1 MSEKGQEKKKKE
13 KVVYVDDGRTI
24 ADMSNVKG
32 GGASKLFKNTPSYS
46 TGKEKWT
53 TFFDAFRMMLL
64 PTLVFVGG
72 MAVVYGLVYLFF
84 KLMQ

>member
-1 MSEKGQEKKKKE
+1 MSDKDKQKKE

-24 ADMSNVKG
+24 ADMSGVQ
-32 GGASKLFKNTPSYS
+32 GGASKYFKSTPSYS

-64 PTLVFVGG
+64 PTAVFGGALLVLF
-72 MAVVYGLVYLFF
+72 GLMYLLF
-84 KLMQ
+84 KIM

>member
-1 MSEKGQEKKKKE
+1 MAEKKEKKKKE

-64 PTLVFVGG
+64 PTLVFGG
-72 MAVVYGLVYLFF
+72 ALAVLYGIMYLLF
-84 KLMQ
+84 KLM

>member
-1 MSEKGQEKKKKE
+1 MAEKKEKKKKE

-32 GGASKLFKNTPSYS
+32 GASKYFRNDTPSYS

-64 PTLVFVGG
+64 PTLVFGG
-72 MAVVYGLVYLFF
+72 ALLVLYGIMYLLF
-84 KLMQ
+84 KLR

>member
-1 MSEKGQEKKKKE
+1 MSDKDKQKKE

-24 ADMSNVKG
+24 ADMSGVQ
-32 GGASKLFKNTPSYS
+32 GGASKYFKGTPSYS

-64 PTLVFVGG
+64 PTAVFGGALLVLF
-72 MAVVYGLVYLFF
+72 GLMYLLF
-84 KLMQ
+84 KIM

>member
-1 MSEKGQEKKKKE
+1 MAEKKEKKKKE

-24 ADMSNVKG
+24 ADMSNVKS
-32 GGASKLFKNTPSYS
+32 GASKYFRNDTPSYS

-64 PTLVFVGG
+64 PTLVFGG
-72 MAVVYGLVYLFF
+72 ALVVLYGIMYLLF
-84 KLMQ
+84 KLM

>member
-1 MSEKGQEKKKKE
+1 MAEKKEKKKKE
-13 KVVYVDDGRTI
+13 KVIYVDDGRTI

-32 GGASKLFKNTPSYS
+32 GASKYFRNDTPSYS

-64 PTLVFVGG
+64 PTLVFGG
-72 MAVVYGLVYLFF
+72 AIALLYGIMYLLF
-84 KLMQ
+84 KLM